1 MAGVPRAGS
10 RTALF
15 SITAGLALMFLVGP
29 LLKLVLGADP
39 HALARVRR
47 PHGPRRNRAQRDGS
61 DVGNRA
67 GTIVG
72 TPLGFLLAR
81 RDFSGRTIVEALTD
95 LPVVAPHRIAGVA
108 LLFVFGRRFFV
119 GRAFEL
125 FGVHFGGAVLGIVI
139 AMLFVSAPFLIN
151 AARDGFRAVDPRLE
165 SVARTLGRGPWA
177 AFFGVTLPLAR
188 GALVSGAVTMWA
200 RALSE
205 FGAMVVLACY
215 PMTAPVLIY
224 DRFEGYGLSA
234 AQPVAAAVVIIAL
247 ILFAALH
254 TSTCARPWAE
264 EKPDHR
270 PRLVIA
276 PRGQAR
282 TGCFMTVASSVNLYG
297 SQGAS

>member
-1 MAGVPRAGS
+1 MASLPAGRS

-15 SITAGLALMFLVGP
+15 SIAAGVALMFLVGP
-29 LLKLVLGADP
+29 LLKLIVTAEP
-39 HALARVRR
+39 HALAAAFAD
-47 PHGPRRNRAQRDGS
+47 RAVLGAIGLS
-61 DVGNRA
+61 VLAASWATVLG
-67 GTIVG
+67 GIIG

-81 RDFSGRTIVEALTD
+81 REFPGKAMVEALID
-95 LPVVAPHRIAGVA
+95 LPVVVPHPIAGIA

-125 FGVHFGGAVLGIVI
+125 MGVRFAGAVPGIVI

-188 GALVSGAVTMWA
+188 GSLVSGAVMMWA

-205 FGAMVVLACY
+205 FGAVVVLAYY

-247 ILFAALH
+247 VLFAAL
-254 TSTCARPWAE
+254 RY
-264 EKPDHR
+264 
-270 PRLVIA
+270 
-276 PRGQAR
+276 
-282 TGCFMTVASSVNLYG
+282 VNLR
-297 SQGAS
+297 QAPE

>member
-1 MAGVPRAGS
+1 MGPLGAGRS

-15 SITAGLALMFLVGP
+15 SIAAGVALMFLVGP
-29 LLKLVLGADP
+29 LLKLIAGSDP
-39 HALARVRR
+39 HALAR
-47 PHGPRRNRAQRDGS
+47 AFADGAVLS
-61 DVGNRA
+61 AIGLSVMAATWATVLGA
-67 GTIVG
+67 IIG

-81 RDFSGRTIVEALTD
+81 REFVGKAIIEALID
-95 LPVVAPHRIAGVA
+95 LPVVVPHPIAGIA

-125 FGVHFGGAVLGIVI
+125 FGIRFAGAVPGIVV

-188 GALVSGAVTMWA
+188 GALVSGAVMMWA

-205 FGAMVVLACY
+205 FGAVVVLAYY
-215 PMTAPVLIY
+215 PITAPVLIY

-247 ILFAALH
+247 LLFAAL
-254 TSTCARPWAE
+254 RYLNL
-264 EKPDHR
+264 R
-270 PRLVIA
+270 
-276 PRGQAR
+276 QA
-282 TGCFMTVASSVNLYG
+282 AD
-297 SQGAS
+297 